1 MTPTHFTI
9 SSAFLLG
16 MMGLAFHRTHLLS
29 ALLCL
34 EAMMLALFIALSLW
48 SLQLD
53 ATGCSTVP
61 MPNTLP
67 FSACEASAGLALLVA
82 TARTHGTDHMQA
94 LNLLQC

>member
-1 MTPTHFTI
+1 MTPVHFTF
-9 SSAFLLG
+9 SSAFVLALA
-16 MMGLAFHRTHLLS
+16 GLAFHRTHLLS

-34 EAMMLALFIALSLW
+34 EGMMLSLFIALSLW

-53 ATGCSTVP
+53 STNSSSLP
-61 MPNTLP
+61 MFLLA

-82 TARTHGTDHMQA
+82 TARTHGTDRLHN

>member
-1 MTPTHFTI
+1 MTPVHFAF

-16 MMGLAFHRTHLLS
+16 LTGLAFHRTHLLS

-34 EAMMLALFIALSLW
+34 EGMMLSLFIALSVW
-48 SLQLD
+48 ALQLD
-53 ATGCSTVP
+53 ASGFSTTP
-61 MPNTLP
+61 MLLLA

-82 TARTHGTDHMQA
+82 TARTHGTDHLQS

>member
-1 MTPTHFTI
+1 MTPVHFAF

-16 MMGLAFHRTHLLS
+16 LTGLAFHRSHLLS

-34 EAMMLALFIALSLW
+34 EGMMLSLFIALSIW
-48 SLQLD
+48 TLQSD
-53 ATGCSTVP
+53 STGSSATP
-61 MPNTLP
+61 MLLLA

-82 TARTHGTDHMQA
+82 TARTHGTDRLQN

>member
-1 MTPTHFTI
+1 MTPVHFTFT
-9 SSAFLLG
+9 SAFLLG
-16 MMGLAFHRTHLLS
+16 LLGLAFHRTHLLS

-34 EAMMLALFIALSLW
+34 EGMMLSLFVALSLW

-53 ATGCSTVP
+53 STNFSASP
-61 MPNTLP
+61 MLLLA

-82 TARTHGTDHMQA
+82 TARTHGSDRLQN

>member
-1 MTPTHFTI
+1 MTPIRFAF

-16 MMGLAFHRTHLLS
+16 LMGLALNRAHLLS

-34 EAMMLALFIALSLW
+34 EGMMLSLFIALSTWALHLN
-48 SLQLD
+48 SMTF
-53 ATGCSTVP
+53 AIAP
-61 MPNTLP
+61 MVLLA

-82 TARTHGTDHMQA
+82 TARTHGTDRLKN

>member
-1 MTPTHFTI
+1 MTPVHFTF

-16 MMGLAFHRTHLLS
+16 LTGLTFHRTHLLS

-34 EAMMLALFIALSLW
+34 EGMMLSLFIALSLW
-48 SLQLD
+48 ALQLSSISFS
-53 ATGCSTVP
+53 ASP
-61 MPNTLP
+61 LLLLA

-82 TARTHGTDHMQA
+82 TARTHGSDRLQT